1 MSRINN
7 LNPFPFIAQWCTDPS
22 DTDEI
27 QLQKTLLVAST
38 MMMGSLGVIWSMV
51 YFLLAQPLA
60 AVIPLIYSLLSAT
73 SLLVFAATRK
83 YNFFRSSQ
91 LLVTLMLPFL
101 LMLALGGFINS
112 SAVILWSL
120 TSPLG
125 ALVFAGR
132 RQAIRWFL
140 AYIGLI
146 ILGFLF
152 SPFMSPGKLLPPSV
166 VAVFFGLNIA
176 GVSTVVFVLLQL
188 FVSQKDAAL
197 ESLRIEQAKSERLLQ
212 NVLPDEI
219 AHLLKD
225 DIRTIADYFDAVSIM
240 FADVVGFTRLSAE
253 MAPMEMVSLLNETF
267 SFFDSVV
274 AKFGLEK
281 IRTIGDNYMVVS
293 GAPKKRVD
301 HAQVLVQAALEM
313 NAFTIQNGR
322 SLQFRI
328 GINSGSAV
336 AGVIG
341 TSKFHYDLWGD
352 SVNTASRMESHG
364 LPGRV
369 QITGDTYAL
378 IKDEFICQS
387 RGVIDVKGKGN
398 METWLVEGM
407 RPRTREAIDGTNL
420 GST

>member
-1 MSRINN
+1 MGKINS
-7 LNPFPFIAQWCTDPS
+7 LNPFPFIAQWCADPS
-22 DTDEI
+22 DTDEVR
-27 QLQKTLLVAST
+27 LHKMLLVAST
-38 MMMGSLGVIWSMV
+38 MMMGSLAIIWSAV
-51 YFLLAQPLA
+51 YFLLGQPLA
-60 AVIPLIYSLLSAT
+60 AIIPFIYSLLSAI
-73 SLLVFAATRK
+73 SLLVFAVTRR

-91 LLVTLMLPFL
+91 LLVTLLLPFL
-101 LMLALGGFINS
+101 LMIALGGFINS

-140 AYIGLI
+140 AYIGLV
-146 ILGFLF
+146 ILGFLL
-152 SPFMSPGKLLPPSV
+152 SPIMSPSELLPPTV

-176 GVSTVVFVLLQL
+176 GVSMVVFVLLQL

-197 ESLRIEQAKSERLLQ
+197 ESLRREQAKSERLLL
-212 NVLPDEI
+212 NVLSDEI

-225 DIRTIADYFDAVSIM
+225 DIHTIADYFDAVSIM

-293 GAPKKRVD
+293 GAPKKRID

-313 NAFTIQNGR
+313 NAFIIQNGR

-352 SVNTASRMESHG
+352 AVNTASRMESHG
-364 LPGRV
+364 LPGKV

-378 IKDEFICQS
+378 IKDEFICQP
-387 RGVIDVKGKGN
+387 RGVIDVKGKGA
-398 METWLVEGM
+398 METWFVEGA
-407 RPRTREAIDGTNL
+407 RSPANETIVGK
-420 GST
+420 S